1 MLLRFRVLLVIMC
14 GGNKSD
20 CLCNVSVLA
29 KFGDCLCN
37 VTAGKVWCCLSCWCR
52 SGFVTLPPVPL
63 QQ

>member
-37 VTAGKVWCCLSCWCR
+37 VTVLAKFGVVFRVRVGAEVVL
-52 SGFVTLPPVPL
+52 
-63 QQ
+63 

>member
-1 MLLRFRVLLVIMC
+1 MRMLLRFRVLLVIMC

-37 VTAGKVWCCLSCWCR
+37 VTVLAKFGVVFRVRVGAEVVL
-52 SGFVTLPPVPL
+52 
-63 QQ
+63 